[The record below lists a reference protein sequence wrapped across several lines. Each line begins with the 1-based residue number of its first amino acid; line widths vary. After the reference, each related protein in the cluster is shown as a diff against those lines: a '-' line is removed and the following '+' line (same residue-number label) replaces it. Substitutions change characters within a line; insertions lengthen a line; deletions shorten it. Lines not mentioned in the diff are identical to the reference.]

1 MILLLPCFRKTILF
15 LPAALVVPFAL
26 AVSMPVQAMGL
37 TGPFSPANWLLT
49 NTNADESIAGDP
61 QYTCGSLGYD
71 VACVQLNSVA
81 TGAWDVIGSAEG
93 YTGGDNAPGALT
105 TDRTTTWSAPVT
117 GISQVVSFDW
127 LFTNGEATTDLS
139 SYIVSD
145 GVTETETVLST
156 APTVV
161 SAPVTNVLVPSGGRL
176 GFRVATT
183 NTGNPAI
190 LSITTFNA
198 SPVPGPLP
206 LLGAAMAFRASRQ
219 LRRRQRLAMSCSVPL
234 REAVVASPR

>member
-1 MILLLPCFRKTILF
+1 MTFLLTCFRRTNPF

-26 AVSMPVQAMGL
+26 SVSMPVQAMGL
-37 TGPFSPANWLLT
+37 TGPFAPANWLLT
-49 NTNADESIAGDP
+49 NTNADESIPGDP

-81 TGAWDVIGSAEG
+81 TGAWDLIGSAEG
-93 YTGGDNAPGALT
+93 YSGGDNTPGAMT

-117 GISQVVSFDW
+117 GVAQVVSFDW
-127 LFTNGEATTDLS
+127 LFTNGEATTDVS

-156 APTVV
+156 APTLVP
-161 SAPVTNVLVPSGGRL
+161 APVTNVLVPSGGRL

-183 NTGNPAI
+183 NAGNPAI
-190 LSITTFNA
+190 LSITAFHA

-206 LLGAAMAFRASRQ
+206 LLGAAMAFRATRQ
-219 LRRRQRLAMSCSVPL
+219 LRRRQRLAMSSSVPVKDAL
-234 REAVVASPR
+234 VAPHC